1 MIAFIYLLN
10 SRPTIFEMSLVSL
23 SGKASEQSPRVDAL
37 DSARGWA
44 ILGVI
49 AIHVSQLAPL
59 PMGVLSRLAING
71 DMGVELFYVL
81 SAFSLVLMLDVR
93 AKAGQLS
100 VQGYFI
106 RRFFRIAPM
115 FWFALLLATL
125 MYFGKPSFWSPN
137 GVGWSEIAL
146 TAIFMHGISPL
157 SVNAVIPGGW
167 SVAVEVMFYL
177 CLPIIFRHIS
187 SLASA
192 LKWLAVSIGF
202 YYLFGG
208 VSEAYFD
215 QILPANARYLSE
227 IYSWYMSYPAQ
238 LPVFMLGIAA
248 FFVVKEGQVRPRYAY
263 VAACVG
269 GLLLIGDQLQTTN
282 HLFSRHFLWA
292 LVFALLVIASVQR
305 PVYLLDNPL
314 MRTLGR
320 ISFSVYL
327 LHFFVL
333 TVVGK
338 IFRHVAIQAELKF
351 LLLYCVVVGMTYL
364 LAAWTYRVI
373 ELRGMKM
380 GSQLSRRYETN

>member
-1 MIAFIYLLN
+1 
-10 SRPTIFEMSLVSL
+10 MSEENRQP
-23 SGKASEQSPRVDAL
+23 ARVEAL

-59 PMGVLSRLAING
+59 PMGLLSWLAGNG

-81 SAFSLVLMLDVR
+81 SAFSLLMMLDVR

-125 MYFGKPSFWSPN
+125 VYFGKPSFWSP
-137 GVGWSEIAL
+137 GGLGWGEVAL

-167 SVAVEVMFYL
+167 SVAVEIMFYL
-177 CLPIIFRHIS
+177 CLPIVFRYTS
-187 SLASA
+187 STISA

-202 YYLFGG
+202 YYLFGW
-208 VSEAYFD
+208 VAEAYFD
-215 QILPANARYLSE
+215 QNLPENARYLSE
-227 IYSWYMSYPAQ
+227 IYSWYMSFPAQ

-248 FFVVKEGQVRPRYAY
+248 FFVVKEEQIRPSYAY

-269 GLLLIGDQLQTTN
+269 GLLLICEPMQATN
-282 HLFSRHFLWA
+282 HLFPRHFLWA

-320 ISFSVYL
+320 ISYSAYL

-333 TVVGK
+333 TLVGK
-338 IFRHVAIQAELKF
+338 IFRHVTIQAELKF
-351 LLLYCVVVGMTYL
+351 LLLYCVVVGVTYFM
-364 LAAWTYRVI
+364 AAWTYRVI

-380 GSQLSRRYETN
+380 GSQLSRRYETS